1 MTMRITSVSLPSTRD
16 ILPSP
21 ARTVNRERAAA
32 SEAGSSSPLLHG
44 EDKGLEHKGL
54 IPAGLSV
61 LYTSGGDAITQPKWL
76 GCACLGLKQRSVS
89 FLDQ

>member
-1 MTMRITSVSLPSTRD
+1 MGDEGCSLKFRRNPVEEALID
-16 ILPSP
+16 
-21 ARTVNRERAAA
+21 
-32 SEAGSSSPLLHG
+32 SEAGSSSPLLLG

-61 LYTSGGDAITQPKWL
+61 LYTSGGDSITQPKWL